1 MGFSVRR
8 NRRGGASAAASRS
21 GGASDAGRP
30 GGDGSGARPDRRAR
44 PGAAAGFAA
53 RPVLGAALERGPEVT
68 VTVDGRPVRAHV
80 GESVAAVLIAEGPA
94 ALRRTRGGDPR
105 GVFCGM
111 GVCFDCL
118 AVVDGVPNTR
128 TCMTWVADGMT
139 VEHQAGFGPAAV

>member
-1 MGFSVRR
+1 MGFSVRQ
-8 NRRGGASAAASRS
+8 NRRGGAAASPSRGASGAGRS
-21 GGASDAGRP
+21 GT
-30 GGDGSGARPDRRAR
+30 GSDRRAR
-44 PGAAAGFAA
+44 SGGVAGFAA
-53 RPVLGAALERGPEVT
+53 RPALGAALDRGPEVSIT
-68 VTVDGRPVRAHV
+68 IDGRSVRAHL

-128 TCMTWVADGMT
+128 TCMAWVTDGMT